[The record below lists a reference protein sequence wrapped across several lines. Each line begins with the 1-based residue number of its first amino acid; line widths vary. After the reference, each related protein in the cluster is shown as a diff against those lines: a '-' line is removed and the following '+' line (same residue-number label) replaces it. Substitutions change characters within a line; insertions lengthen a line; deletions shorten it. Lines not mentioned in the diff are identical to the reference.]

1 MNPMNKALKVVFFG
15 DSICYGQ
22 RVSTHLIWA
31 TRTCQDMHDAAGERS
46 LTVVNASVNG
56 DTTRLAL
63 ERMPKDLQ
71 RELPD
76 LVYIQF
82 GLNDCNFWQS
92 DAGHPRVSLKAYE
105 SNLEEMVVRA
115 RLSGARFVI
124 LATNHLTQP
133 GGPCELKIS
142 AQAPV
147 SYRENIMA
155 YNNAVRRV
163 ARAMNCDLIDIEK
176 AWLEGP
182 EVAGDAKDHLDPDGL
197 HLSRVGHDLYYRTAG
212 KKSLEAFRAL
222 L

>member
-1 MNPMNKALKVVFFG
+1 MNTADKPLKVVFFG

-31 TRTCQDMHDAAGERS
+31 TRTCQDMHDAAGDRA

-71 RELPD
+71 REQPD

-82 GLNDCNFWQS
+82 GLNDCNFWQT
-92 DAGHPRVSLKAYE
+92 DAGHPRVSLKSYE

-115 RLSGARFVI
+115 RLSHARIVI
-124 LATNHLTQP
+124 LATNHLTEP
-133 GGPCELKIS
+133 GGPCEAKIS
-142 AQAPV
+142 SQAPV
-147 SYRENIMA
+147 SYREHIMI
-155 YNNAVRRV
+155 YNQAVRRV
-163 ARAMNCDLIDIEK
+163 ADGLRCDLVDIEK

-182 EVAGDAKDHLDPDGL
+182 EASGTATAYLDPDGL
-197 HLSRVGHDLYYRTAG
+197 HLSKMGHDLYYNLAG
-212 KKSLEAFRAL
+212 QKSLLAFKAL